1 MAGVRCEG
9 ERRVAMIVPSVKV
22 GTFFDEQ
29 PSDACVAFHCS
40 DHQQSPRVLIT
51 EIRTQPRL
59 QFLSEMHE
67 VAPLNNSACLVE
79 GHRTEPFLAP
89 YVMKSSS
96 IVTALAW
103 PEGQS
108 AINPHCTQ

>member
-9 ERRVAMIVPSVKV
+9 KSRVAMIVPSLKI

-29 PSDACVAFHCS
+29 PSNACVALHGS

-59 QFLSEMHE
+59 QFLSEMDDS
-67 VAPLNNSACLVE
+67 APLDDSARLVE
-79 GHRTEPFLAP
+79 GHRPEPFLAP
-89 YVMKSSS
+89 TSGSRVQ
-96 IVTALAW
+96 L
-103 PEGQS
+103 
-108 AINPHCTQ
+108 